1 MTDNHKFSSRTS
13 VFCYLFFP
21 VTPDDLQLIVAAPS
35 QLVAPLDLD
44 PESDVKAPRPSVL
57 QLLPSK

>member
-13 VFCYLFFP
+13 VFFSLFP
-21 VTPDDLQLIVAAPS
+21 VTPDDLHLIVAAPS